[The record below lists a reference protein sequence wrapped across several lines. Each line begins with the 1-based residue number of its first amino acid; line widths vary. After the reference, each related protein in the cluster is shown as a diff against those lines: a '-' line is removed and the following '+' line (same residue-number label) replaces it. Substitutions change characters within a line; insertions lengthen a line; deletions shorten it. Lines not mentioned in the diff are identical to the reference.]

1 MAVEGV
7 ALVLSD
13 GNAAESSTATM
24 QQQQQHFQMHSQVE
38 NAFQNAVDGQGWRI
52 ISERCQTFQQH

>member
-7 ALVLSD
+7 APVLSD

-24 QQQQQHFQMHSQVE
+24 QQQQHFQMHSQVE

-52 ISERCQTFQQH
+52 ISKRCQMFQQH

>member
-7 ALVLSD
+7 APVLSD

-24 QQQQQHFQMHSQVE
+24 QQQHFQMHSQVE

-52 ISERCQTFQQH
+52 ISKRCQMFQQH